1 METKKRALVHY
12 GVKGMKW
19 GVRRWVNKDGTL
31 TDRGKKRAKKV
42 RESRVRSA
50 IDTFDAKSIMRHN
63 ILKNYL
69 LMSISK
75 KPYKVDAYQSK
86 VLSLKT
92 KLSDIKSGRIQAG
105 KDFLINR
112 FRTANY
118 NTWTY
123 IPIQSYDKD

>member
-75 KPYKVDAYQSK
+75 KTV
-86 VLSLKT
+86 
-92 KLSDIKSGRIQAG
+92 
-105 KDFLINR
+105 
-112 FRTANY
+112 
-118 NTWTY
+118 
-123 IPIQSYDKD
+123 

>member
-50 IDTFDAKSIMRHN
+50 IDAFDAKRIMRYN

-75 KPYKVDAYQSK
+75 KPYKVDAYQAK
-86 VLSLKT
+86 VLGLKT
-92 KLSDIKSGRIQAG
+92 NLIDIKSGRIQAG
-105 KDFLINR
+105 KDFLISR
-112 FRTANY
+112 LITGNY
-118 NTWTY
+118 NKLTY
-123 IPIQSYDKD
+123 IPIQSYDE